1 MAFSLPFL
9 LLLLCCAA
17 GARVS
22 QAAPPLAAPSPSPDC
37 SSELLNLV
45 SCLSFVQND
54 STAARPDAQCCSSL
68 GKVVEEAPACI
79 CHLSSQGQ
87 AQSFN
92 INVTKALTLPSDCDI
107 PTPCNISGAP
117 AAAAAASGPSPSC
130 GAPSSVSGVE
140 FLSGFAV
147 ALWLYYQ
154 SH

>member
-9 LLLLCCAA
+9 LLLLCCTA

-37 SSELLNLV
+37 SSEVINLV
-45 SCLSFVQND
+45 SCLSFVQNG
-54 STAARPDAQCCSSL
+54 STATRPEAQCCSGL
-68 GKVVEEAPACI
+68 RKVVEEAPDCI

-87 AQSFN
+87 AQGFS
-92 INVTKALTLPSDCDI
+92 INVTKALTLPSDCGI
-107 PTPCNISGAP
+107 STPCNLPGAP
-117 AAAAAASGPSPSC
+117 AASGPSPSC
-130 GAPSSVSGVE
+130 SAPSSVSGVE